1 MILNNCVFC
10 NLLPKEIIN
19 EYNNFFVIR
28 DAYPV
33 TPLHSLIITKRHVVS
48 YFQCSK
54 EELNEISIILDTQKT
69 ELKILDDT
77 ITGFNIGM
85 NIGEDAGQ
93 TIFHCHVHIIPR
105 RKGDI
110 LNPRGGIRGVIPDK
124 QNY

>member
-54 EELNEISIILDTQKT
+54 EELNEIPIILDTQKT

>member
-19 EYNNFFVIR
+19 EYKNFFVIR

-33 TPLHSLIITKRHVVS
+33 TPLHSLIVTKRHVVS

-54 EELNEISIILDTQKT
+54 EELNEIPIILDTQKT